1 MLQGITKAVASDPAA
16 YDLLEEDPGACM
28 CRLELILLLLRL
40 LFLLLLPSLKN
51 HRCCELSFNQ

>member
-28 CRLELILLLLRL
+28 CRLDSADSAAASAVVSAASP
-40 LFLLLLPSLKN
+40 FLEKSPVL
-51 HRCCELSFNQ
+51 